1 MLFFTNRIIDV
12 GKTNQS
18 AFGTAF
24 RPMDQVLGRATVTGS
39 FDNAGKAT
47 WQLSDLHDKEGDDA
61 MLAVLV
67 TLFQGTRPV
76 LLYIHGNNNTPAKA
90 FYRCQ
95 RLQDLYGVDVLGFS
109 WTSEGYL
116 PSGNDPSASDQA
128 QATIDD
134 GDENS
139 LEAVK
144 EENVTENWISRKI
157 AHYRQAKANAQ
168 DSTRALARFLR
179 LVNIA
184 RNYANKQPLT
194 VAVHS
199 LGCHLLQKAIEME
212 GVQSSLASATNVVLL
227 AACTSRS
234 KHAVWVGKINPISQL
249 FIVYNEGDS
258 VLAGAN
264 IVDSGDVK
272 LGVNPGEDLVQ
283 SPKARYI
290 DFEGAR
296 TGFGGHGYF
305 AARWNKKP
313 NRDARKLFQEIFA
326 SRRDFEVGK
335 KPKKIYPVGCNETRT
350 VCYMGNAIADDSGT
364 SG

>member
-1 MLFFTNRIIDV
+1 MLFFTNRIVDTGI
-12 GKTNQS
+12 NNPN
-18 AFGTAF
+18 AFGAAF

-39 FDNAGKAT
+39 FDSEGKAS
-47 WQLSDLHDKEGDDA
+47 WLLSDLHDKEDDDA
-61 MLAVLV
+61 MLAALV
-67 TLFQGTRPV
+67 TLFQGARPV

-95 RLQDLYGVDVLGFS
+95 RLQDLYEVDVLGFS

-116 PSGNDPSASDQA
+116 SNGNDPSGAGQA
-128 QATIDD
+128 QASIDD
-134 GDENS
+134 EDENS

-144 EENVTENWISRKI
+144 KENVTENRISRKI

-199 LGCHLLQKAIEME
+199 LGCHLLQKAIEVE

-234 KHAVWVGKINPISQL
+234 KHAAWVGKINPISQL

-264 IVDSGDVK
+264 IADSGDVK

-313 NRDARKLFQEIFA
+313 NKDARKLFQEIF
-326 SRRDFEVGK
+326 
-335 KPKKIYPVGCNETRT
+335 CLETRFRSWQET
-350 VCYMGNAIADDSGT
+350 EKNIPSRLQRNTHGLLHGQCHR
-364 SG
+364 

>member
-1 MLFFTNRIIDV
+1 MLFFTNRIVDV
-12 GKTNQS
+12 AKTNPS

-47 WQLSDLHDKEGDDA
+47 WRLSDLHDQEGDDA

-76 LLYIHGNNNTPAKA
+76 LLYIHGNNNTPTKA

-109 WTSEGYL
+109 WTSEGYQ
-116 PSGNDPSASDQA
+116 PDGNDLSGLSQA
-128 QATIDD
+128 QAATDD
-134 GDENS
+134 DENS
-139 LEAVK
+139 LEHVK
-144 EENVTENWISRKI
+144 EQKVTKGWIYRKI

-212 GVQSSLASATNVVLL
+212 GVQSSLASATNVLLL

-234 KHAVWVGKINPISQL
+234 KHASWAGKINPTGQL
-249 FIVYNEGDS
+249 FITYNQGDT

-264 IVDSGDVK
+264 VADSGDIK
-272 LGVNPGEDLVQ
+272 LGVNPGDEKVR
-283 SPKARYI
+283 SPKVRYI
-290 DFEGAR
+290 DFEGSR
-296 TGFGGHGYF
+296 TGAGGHGYF
-305 AARWNKKP
+305 VAPWGDEPSEASY
-313 NRDARKLFQEIFA
+313 KLFKKLFTAQP
-326 SRRDFEVGK
+326 DFEPGQW
-335 KPKKIYPVGCNETRT
+335 PTIYPVGCNESRT
-350 VCYMGNAIADDSGT
+350 VCYMGNAVPG
-364 SG
+364 GGNNNVG